1 MMLDKMKLRGHCGD
15 SNGSFVSAASAPML
29 GGVAM
34 VVVDL
39 LLLMVLFYGSMV
51 RSLCF
56 VLSCGW
62 LKLADFATYLSC

>member
-1 MMLDKMKLRGHCGD
+1 MLDKMKLRGHCGD

-39 LLLMVLFYGSMV
+39 LMVYYYGSMV
-51 RSLCF
+51 RSLC
-56 VLSCGW
+56 
-62 LKLADFATYLSC
+62 